1 MRRKM
6 PEVALLWDESFLWGL
21 IAYDSLKALGLP
33 FEIINSEDVRNGS
46 LKNYRL
52 LFVPGGWASNKQKA
66 LGEKGAEEIR
76 EFVRNGGNYFGI
88 CGGAGLATADG
99 IGLLNIKRK
108 PSKDRVP
115 SFSGR
120 TYLDV
125 KESPIWDGIQER
137 IFYAWWPSQFVVG
150 DQDIRV
156 LATFGDALPD
166 AFSSDL
172 NVGDVT
178 RNRGWEDL
186 ERLYKI
192 NLDPARL
199 RGEPAVVEG
208 KYGKGKVLLS
218 LIHFD
223 TPDDKNGPEV
233 LKNIWK
239 YFGLKERQSHRA
251 ADTLARKLGSCIRA
265 EERKEFL
272 SVTPAHPRIRASEQC
287 SFRASELAIEELI
300 DFGIRNF
307 LWFWRTP
314 VFLHWRRGVRGLE
327 YCTLYWMI
335 KRISAMGSV
344 SLDEKEWMKESG
356 SPKNPMV
363 FWDDSI
369 EERLRLF
376 IEKAKRLL
384 IMERLAIQNGPI
396 TYERCDDPEIQRLRT
411 ELFGNSKSHGG
422 LFKEILD
429 KIDVIIYKH
438 LKIATLG
445 SSGIGRGIP

>member
-1 MRRKM
+1 MKRKM

-108 PSKDRVP
+108 PTKERVP

-125 KESPIWDGIQER
+125 KKSPIWDGIQER

-233 LKNIWK
+233 LRNIWK

-251 ADTLARKLGSCIRA
+251 AESGSQKNKRFFGVEA
-265 EERKEFL
+265 EGHPSCDRGTV
-272 SVTPAHPRIRASEQC
+272 VTPSQC
-287 SFRASELAIEELI
+287 RTVALKQLPSLCAFELAIEELI

-314 VFLHWRRGVRGLE
+314 IFLHWRRGVRGLE

-335 KRISAMGSV
+335 KRLSAMS
-344 SLDEKEWMKESG
+344 SALSPDAKERIKESESG
-356 SPKNPMV
+356 
-363 FWDDSI
+363 DSI

-384 IMERLAIQNGPI
+384 IMERLAMQNGPI

-422 LFKEILD
+422 LFKDILD
-429 KIDVIIYKH
+429 KIDVIIYGY

>member
-1 MRRKM
+1 M

-21 IAYDSLKALGLP
+21 IAYDSLKALNLP
-33 FEIINSEDVRNGS
+33 FEVITSEDIRNGS

-66 LGEKGAEEIR
+66 LGEKGAEEIKD
-76 EFVRNGGNYFGI
+76 FVKNGGNYFGI

-99 IGLLNIKRK
+99 IGLLNIRRK
-108 PSKDRVP
+108 PTRDRVP

-120 TYLDV
+120 IYLDIGGGPWCTN
-125 KESPIWDGIQER
+125 ESPIWKGIDR
-137 IFYAWWPSQFVVG
+137 SNPVFYAWWPSQFLVD
-150 DQDIRV
+150 DQNIKV

-172 NVGDVT
+172 NVGDVSAC
-178 RNRGWEDL
+178 WEDL
-186 ERLYKI
+186 ERLYEI

-208 KYGKGKVLLS
+208 TYGKGKVLLS

-223 TPDDKNGPEV
+223 TPDDKNGSKVLQNILEYVGAEVGMWGYTLSTQGSPKLQRKFFGVPE
-233 LKNIWK
+233 LK
-239 YFGLKERQSHRA
+239 
-251 ADTLARKLGSCIRA
+251 T
-265 EERKEFL
+265 
-272 SVTPAHPRIRASEQC
+272 T

-314 VFLHWRRGVRGLE
+314 VFLQWRRGVRGFE

-335 KRISAMGSV
+335 KRLSAMSSQTV
-344 SLDEKEWMKESG
+344 DCPPKG
-356 SPKNPMV
+356 SPKNFQCNFGVPV
-363 FWDDSI
+363 GCRI
-369 EERLRLF
+369 EEKLLVF

-384 IMERLAIQNGPI
+384 IMERLAMQNGLI
-396 TYERCDDPEIQRLRT
+396 TYERCDDPEIQKLRS

-438 LKIATLG
+438 LKVATLG
-445 SSGIGRGIP
+445 SSGH